1 MVPGKPG
8 WAVQAMGALGAG
20 SLAGSGGLWLRKR
33 PWQGPASAQLPRPFS
48 LWAWLAGCLPV
59 SLQQQKEGQS
69 SWLPVH
75 LSVVWQWVS
84 SVSVFAFVSLF
95 LSPSLLHLP
104 LTSLFFP
111 LPPSTVTVWLPQTIF
126 LRGPILG
133 SHHLSTAEAEVGPGS
148 SGSYGAGQKVK
159 MGSGVP

>member
-1 MVPGKPG
+1 MAAAKGMPLDCWLWWPV
-8 WAVQAMGALGAG
+8 AAEEA
-20 SLAGSGGLWLRKR
+20 LAGSCKR
-33 PWQGPASAQLPRPFS
+33 TAPPPLFS
-48 LWAWLAGCLPV
+48 LGLAGWLPSR

-75 LSVVWQWVS
+75 LSVLWQWVS
-84 SVSVFAFVSLF
+84 SVSVFAFVSLC
-95 LSPSLLHLP
+95 LSPSLLPLP

-111 LPPSTVTVWLPQTIF
+111 LPRSTVTVWLPQTIF

-148 SGSYGAGQKVK
+148 SGSHGAGQKVK
-159 MGSGVP
+159 LGSGAP